1 MQHTVLATFL
11 VIQHELHGNAG
22 LARPL
27 RMGRLGAIANEVARV
42 GLGTVVMAHAVI
54 ITTGEWYKQ
63 FSRDPAVQG
72 GATVNQEMP
81 WA

>member
-1 MQHTVLATFL
+1 MQHAVLATFL

-27 RMGRLGAIANEVARV
+27 RMRGLGALANEVARV
-42 GLGTVVMAHAVI
+42 GLGAVVMAHAVM
-54 ITTGEWYKQ
+54 ITMGEWYKQ
-63 FSRDPAVQG
+63 FSRDPAVRG
-72 GATVNQEMP
+72 GVKVNQEMP

>member
-27 RMGRLGAIANEVARV
+27 RVRWLGAIANEVSWV
-42 GLGTVVMAHAVI
+42 GLGAVVNAHDVM
-54 ITTGEWYKQ
+54 ITMGEWYKQ
-63 FSRDPAVQG
+63 FSGDPAFQW